1 MKKALLLYGLNCTEA
16 IWQPLLNNMQELKT
30 DILTYPHEV
39 TASAFEV
46 MDLTKWVWPKVKDK
60 HYDVIIAHSMGGVIA
75 LQLAVMGIDCQHL
88 ILIETNLRPAN
99 PFYRNLMTA
108 EHMIEYDEIKLMLKQ
123 ESAYASNELI
133 ASLQDEFDYT
143 PLIHNLKQRIDI
155 IYGDRNV
162 PDYPERI
169 TDLCLDHQTINKLN
183 FHFIAD
189 SCHLPMIENPRGLAE
204 CIKMLI
210 I

>member
-88 ILIETNLRPAN
+88 I
-99 PFYRNLMTA
+99 PF
-108 EHMIEYDEIKLMLKQ
+108 IVI
-123 ESAYASNELI
+123 
-133 ASLQDEFDYT
+133 
-143 PLIHNLKQRIDI
+143 
-155 IYGDRNV
+155 
-162 PDYPERI
+162 
-169 TDLCLDHQTINKLN
+169 
-183 FHFIAD
+183 
-189 SCHLPMIENPRGLAE
+189 
-204 CIKMLI
+204 
-210 I
+210 

>member
-1 MKKALLLYGLNCTEA
+1 MKKALLLYGLNCTAA
-16 IWQPLLNNMQELKT
+16 IWKSFLNNMQELET
-30 DILTYPHEV
+30 EILTYPHEI
-39 TASAFEV
+39 TMSATEV
-46 MDLTKWVWPKVKDK
+46 MDLTKWVWSKVKGR
-60 HYDVIIAHSMGGVIA
+60 HYDIIIAHSMGGVIA
-75 LQLAVMGIDCQHL
+75 LQLAAMGIDCQHL

-123 ESAYASNELI
+123 ERAYASNELI
-133 ASLQDEFDYT
+133 ASLQSEFDYT

-162 PDYPERI
+162 PNYPERI
-169 TDLCLDHQTINKLN
+169 TDLCLDNQTIKMLN
-183 FHFIAD
+183 FHFITD
-189 SCHLPMIENPRGLAE
+189 SCHLPMIENPKGLAE
-204 CIKMLI
+204 LIKMLI